1 VLKTFKR
8 ATTQNSVYQF
18 WSLNIGF
25 WLCVS
30 LITFFTLTV
39 WYQQFYWSYIAHT
52 LFQSVVGIVL
62 SLPMYWVS
70 MRIWD
75 NSLVLRCGIGFILAS
90 LMALVWTMIR
100 LTTFIWMTKEQG
112 LWVDFGGW
120 YFGSVFIFLCW
131 TITFHG
137 IRYYQLLQS
146 EHTIMLAAEAVSR
159 EEHIKRISAQNVAR
173 DAQLKMLRYQLN
185 PHFLCNTLNAI
196 NSLVEVEEAEKAQR
210 MIVQLSKFLRY
221 SLDNNPDT
229 KIALEKEVSALKL
242 YLEIEKTRFADR
254 LTLDFQIDEH
264 AKSAGVPS
272 LLLQPLIENSMK
284 HAIAQSESGGTISLK
299 AYVEENKL
307 VLELCDTGSGAKI
320 QQSKIKS
327 SSGRGIGLRNTDER
341 LATLYP
347 DNYDFILKI
356 LSSGGLKSIIKIPY
370 EPIMYSSNNR
380 KLAL

>member
-1 VLKTFKR
+1 M
-8 ATTQNSVYQF
+8 
-18 WSLNIGF
+18 
-25 WLCVS
+25 CVS

-39 WYQQFYWSYIAHT
+39 WYQQFYWSYIVHT
-52 LFQSVVGIVL
+52 LFQSVIGILL
-62 SLPMYWVS
+62 SLPLYWVS
-70 MRIWD
+70 MRIWEK
-75 NSLVLRCGIGFILAS
+75 SVILRCGLGFLLVIVL
-90 LMALVWTMIR
+90 ALVWTMIR
-100 LTTFIWMTKEQG
+100 LITFIWMTNAQS
-112 LWVDFGGW
+112 LWADFGGW

-137 IRYYQLLQS
+137 IRYYQLMQS
-146 EHTIMLAAEAVSR
+146 EHQVMLAAEALSR
-159 EEHIKRISAQNVAR
+159 EEYVKRISAQNVAR

-196 NSLVEVEEAEKAQR
+196 NSLVEVEESEKAQR

-254 LTLDFQIDEH
+254 LTLDFQIDEQ

-284 HAIAQSESGGTISLK
+284 HAIAQSEKGGTISLH
-299 AYVEENKL
+299 AYVEDNKL
-307 VLELCDTGSGAKI
+307 VLELSDTGSGAKI
-320 QQSKIKS
+320 QQSKIQS

-341 LATLYP
+341 LTTLYP

-356 LSSGGLKSIIKIPY
+356 LSSGGLKSTIKIPY
-370 EPIMYSSNNR
+370 EPIVDSSNRR
-380 KLAL
+380 KLAV